1 MIRPE
6 DVRPAPPLGVDL
18 LPPSQPRHRS
28 QGALGGWYAAARPTP
43 TPDAT
48 DARRGR

>member
-6 DVRPAPPLGVDL
+6 DVRPATPLGVDL

-28 QGALGGWYAAARPTP
+28 QAAHVGWYAAARPTP
-43 TPDAT
+43 TPDAP